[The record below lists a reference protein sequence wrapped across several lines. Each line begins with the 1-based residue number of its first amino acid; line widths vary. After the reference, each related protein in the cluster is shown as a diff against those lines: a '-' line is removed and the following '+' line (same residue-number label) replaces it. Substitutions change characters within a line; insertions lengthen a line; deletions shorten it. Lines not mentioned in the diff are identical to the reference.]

1 MLCIWLCFVLH
12 GRFVWY
18 SENQKTVEWEGNTS
32 RLFNKTN
39 PINIRHTNCDMC
51 TDRNGHSFLVNDQSF
66 WVRTNV
72 LLKRTILLNNRSVRK
87 QTNRWKMNDIFE
99 IEQNKFKQKKKMVRS
114 QAMKKQNKKVEH
126 MSISKG
132 YCTDHA
138 TLNRFLSYQK
148 NIWFEKI
155 SSL

>member
-99 IEQNKFKQKKKMVRS
+99 IEQNKFKQKKKI
-114 QAMKKQNKKVEH
+114 EH

>member
-1 MLCIWLCFVLH
+1 
-12 GRFVWY
+12 
-18 SENQKTVEWEGNTS
+18 
-32 RLFNKTN
+32 
-39 PINIRHTNCDMC
+39 
-51 TDRNGHSFLVNDQSF
+51 
-66 WVRTNV
+66 
-72 LLKRTILLNNRSVRK
+72 VRK